1 MCLRGSRA
9 QAKIQIL
16 DLKKVKG
23 ISISLTF
30 FVEVEVIKGRTR
42 YFRHLTSRCGL
53 NTGPS
58 IKNGRAEIY
67 KIQFMD
73 ENLGVRVTTY
83 NVGAKNMEGK
93 SSKGRA
99 ENLGGGKYAP
109 PPCLSASNMPPI

>member
-1 MCLRGSRA
+1 MKTYEQYVQHLLVLKNQRLVPLSPVASKTYVSRYITYFLRGSRA

-67 KIQFMD
+67 KVKFRD
-73 ENLGVRVTTY
+73 ENL
-83 NVGAKNMEGK
+83 VGPK
-93 SSKGRA
+93 SYS
-99 ENLGGGKYAP
+99 LF
-109 PPCLSASNMPPI
+109 